1 MCFSQKFDY
10 QHFWVINSEIKAASR
25 LARFLRRSLNNLQYS
40 TTPSATAHL
49 ALSVTSRSHHP
60 RKYTDQQN
68 TTADKKI
75 KTKRAR
81 RRKTKFNVCS
91 WGMGNQEQRKGD
103 IARLEWDAQAEERH
117 GAHALATRGSAPH
130 NAELCVN
137 LNAPNTGKMPPT
149 KASNL
154 YSTFPLNPTRL
165 PVTSDMACQKLS
177 FTAHG
182 QHGGS
187 KDQIQ
192 WSNPSRFF
200 FPSEQQILNSRM
212 TRQSRLK
219 RLPEKEKLSRAADL
233 KEKNQAVCACHGR
246 GSGADSLTQKGLK
259 SRETW
264 SGLCKTISAVKREK
278 TRSPGNVKRGTWV
291 IEGEEDGLR
300 SVLCIPTNQR
310 GFFSLWKKK
319 NKKTK
324 EF

>member
-1 MCFSQKFDY
+1 MCVPEGWETRNREGAIL
-10 QHFWVINSEIKAASR
+10 HRRNEMHKAQT
-25 LARFLRRSLNNLQYS
+25 ARFGNAGL
-40 TTPSATAHL
+40 SAE
-49 ALSVTSRSHHP
+49 V
-60 RKYTDQQN
+60 
-68 TTADKKI
+68 
-75 KTKRAR
+75 
-81 RRKTKFNVCS
+81 
-91 WGMGNQEQRKGD
+91 
-103 IARLEWDAQAEERH
+103 
-117 GAHALATRGSAPH
+117 
-130 NAELCVN
+130 CVN

-192 WSNPSRFF
+192 WSNPSQLFFF
-200 FPSEQQILNSRM
+200 FPSEQQISNSKM

-233 KEKNQAVCACHGR
+233 REKNQPVCACHGR
-246 GSGADSLTQKGLK
+246 GSGADSRAQKGVK

-291 IEGEEDGLR
+291 IEGEGDGLR
-300 SVLCIPTNQR
+300 SVHLHP
-310 GFFSLWKKK
+310 
-319 NKKTK
+319 
-324 EF
+324 

>member
-1 MCFSQKFDY
+1 M
-10 QHFWVINSEIKAASR
+10 
-25 LARFLRRSLNNLQYS
+25 
-40 TTPSATAHL
+40 
-49 ALSVTSRSHHP
+49 
-60 RKYTDQQN
+60 
-68 TTADKKI
+68 
-75 KTKRAR
+75 
-81 RRKTKFNVCS
+81 
-91 WGMGNQEQRKGD
+91 
-103 IARLEWDAQAEERH
+103 
-117 GAHALATRGSAPH
+117 ATRGWAPH
-130 NAELCVN
+130 NAELRVN

-200 FPSEQQILNSRM
+200 SPSEQQILNSRM

-246 GSGADSLTQKGLK
+246 GAGADSLTQKGLK
-259 SRETW
+259 SRET
-264 SGLCKTISAVKREK
+264 
-278 TRSPGNVKRGTWV
+278 
-291 IEGEEDGLR
+291 
-300 SVLCIPTNQR
+300 
-310 GFFSLWKKK
+310 
-319 NKKTK
+319 
-324 EF
+324 